1 MKKFFL
7 FLASIALIVSAFLY
21 AKTEFLYAANGNV
34 TFGSDSYSVE
44 EGKDFNVGVYVTCEK
59 PVTSYHVELY
69 YDSSKLTYVSGANA
83 VDTENGILV
92 FEGNAAEPEFRF
104 WLTFTAAATGDA
116 AFEVRNSSI
125 FALADPVEGEAVDG
139 EEVTAEPEPVTITSE
154 GVAPITVN
162 PAPIEDPE
170 DLPDILSED
179 EQQAEDNEV
188 DVLPVEEEPAEEEP
202 FTDNETTEAVIAVK
216 PDLSS
221 VQPELPESQVLEIE
235 EGEQPG
241 GVLEDDTFSLFGLT
255 GITLF
260 IVLAL
265 FVTGLILAVSGL
277 VLVIMDSKRKKRA
290 IAKAKFVSPDIAELG
305 EDFEAVFENGFGKTA
320 KELSST
326 EDSSDDYDYPNVDES
341 ENPKELP
348 QAEVRVPAV
357 ISVENVTMKFNI
369 TTGNASGIKE
379 YLIQKV
385 KRQAKTREFTA
396 LDNISF
402 SVLKGEVVG
411 IIGTNGSGKSTL
423 LKIISGA
430 MSPTSGKVKVDRR
443 KIQILTLGT
452 GFDMELSA
460 RENVYLNGSIIG
472 YTREFIDKHYD
483 EIVKF
488 AELEGFMDEKVKNF
502 SSGMVS
508 RLGFAIATV
517 ADAADILI
525 LDEVLAVG
533 DEFFRKKSLAR
544 IKELIHSG
552 STVLIVSHSM
562 DTIKEHCTKCVW
574 IEKGKL
580 RMVGEPNV
588 VCGEY
593 QRMSRQ

>member
-7 FLASIALIVSAFLY
+7 FLASIALILSAFLY

-34 TFGSDSYSVE
+34 TFGSNSYSVE

-69 YDSSKLTYVSGANA
+69 YDSSKLTYVSGANSA
-83 VDTENGILV
+83 DTENGILV

-116 AFEVRNSSI
+116 TFEVRNSSI
-125 FALADPVEGEAVDG
+125 FALADPVEGEAVEG
-139 EEVTAEPEPVTITSE
+139 EEVTTEPEPVTITSE

-179 EQQAEDNEV
+179 EQQAEDNEA

-202 FTDNETTEAVIAVK
+202 FADDETTEAVIAVK
-216 PDLSS
+216 PDLTSIQS
-221 VQPELPESQVLEIE
+221 ELSDSQVRDIE
-235 EGEQPG
+235 DSEQPA
-241 GVLEDDTFSLFGLT
+241 GVLEEESFSLFGLK
-255 GITLF
+255 GVTLF

-265 FVTGLILAVSGL
+265 FVTGLVLAVSGL
-277 VLVIMDSKRKKRA
+277 ILVIMDSKRKKRA
-290 IAKAKFVSPDIAELG
+290 MARAVFVTPDIAELDG
-305 EDFEAVFENGFGKTA
+305 DFEAVFEKGFPINVSK
-320 KELSST
+320 
-326 EDSSDDYDYPNVDES
+326 SDDYD
-341 ENPKELP
+341 LP
-348 QAEVRVPAV
+348 QAEETEKPADPKKEEVRVPAV

-452 GFDMELSA
+452 GFDVELSA

-472 YTREFIDKHYD
+472 YTREFIDEHYD

-562 DTIKEHCTKCVW
+562 PTIIENCTKCVW
-574 IEKGKL
+574 IEKGQL
-580 RMVGEPNV
+580 RMVGEPKV
-588 VCGEY
+588 VCNEY
-593 QRMSRQ
+593 KNLYSD

>member
-7 FLASIALIVSAFLY
+7 FLASIALILSAFLY

-34 TFGSDSYSVE
+34 SFGSDSYSVE
-44 EGKDFNVGVYVTCEK
+44 EGQDFNVGVYVTCEEQ
-59 PVTSYHVELY
+59 VASYHVELY
-69 YDSSKLTYVSGANA
+69 YDSSKLTYVSGADSA
-83 VDTENGILV
+83 DTENGVLV
-92 FEGNAAEPEFRF
+92 FEGDADEAEFRF
-104 WLTFTAAATGDA
+104 WLTFTAVASGDA
-116 AFEVRNSSI
+116 SFEVRNSSI
-125 FALADPVEGEAVDG
+125 IANVPQGEPEEGQ
-139 EEVTAEPEPVTITSE
+139 EVVTVREPVTITSE
-154 GVAPITVN
+154 GVAPITVRE
-162 PAPIEDPE
+162 APVEDPE
-170 DLPDILSED
+170 DLPEVPSED
-179 EQQAEDNEV
+179 ELQEADGEETE
-188 DVLPVEEEPAEEEP
+188 LPLEEEP
-202 FTDNETTEAVIAVK
+202 FTDEEATEAAISVK
-216 PDLSS
+216 PDLDIVQNDSS
-221 VQPELPESQVLEIE
+221 KEPVLDIKD
-235 EGEQPG
+235 GEQPG
-241 GVLEDDTFSLFGLT
+241 GVLQVNEDNSFSLFGLT

-265 FVTGLILAVSGL
+265 FVTGLILAISGL

-290 IAKAKFVSPDIAELG
+290 RAKAKFVSPDIAELG
-305 EDFEAVFENGFGKTA
+305 EDFEAVFEQGFA
-320 KELSST
+320 KNSK
-326 EDSSDDYDYPNVDES
+326 EDSDSSELSDDYDFTQIDET
-341 ENPKELP
+341 ETLEEIPDE
-348 QAEVRVPAV
+348 EVKVPAV

-385 KRQAKTREFTA
+385 KKQAKTREFTA

-402 SVLKGEVVG
+402 NVLKGEVVG

-430 MSPTSGKVKVDRR
+430 MSPTSGKVKVDKR

-452 GFDMELSA
+452 GFDVELSA
-460 RENVYLNGSIIG
+460 RENVYLNGAIIG
-472 YTREFIDKHYD
+472 YTREFIDEHYD

-488 AELEGFMDEKVKNF
+488 AELEGFMDEKIKNF

-525 LDEVLAVG
+525 LDEVLSVG

-562 DTIKEHCTKCVW
+562 ETIVENCTKCVW

-580 RMVGEPNV
+580 REIGNPKD
-588 VCGEY
+588 VCAAYKNKEC
-593 QRMSRQ
+593 

>member
-7 FLASIALIVSAFLY
+7 FLASIALILSAFLY

-69 YDSSKLTYVSGANA
+69 YDSSKLTYVSGANSA
-83 VDTENGILV
+83 DTENGILI
-92 FEGNAAEPEFRF
+92 FEGNADEAEFRF

-116 AFEVRNSSI
+116 SFEVRNSSI
-125 FALADPVEGEAVDG
+125 FALADVVEGE
-139 EEVTAEPEPVTITSE
+139 EVNAEPEPVTITSE

-179 EQQAEDNEV
+179 EEQAEDNEA
-188 DVLPVEEEPAEEEP
+188 DVFPVEEEPVKEET
-202 FTDNETTEAVIAVK
+202 FTDDKATEAVIAVK
-216 PDLSS
+216 PNLSS
-221 VQPELPESQVLEIE
+221 VQEELQVNPVLDIE
-235 EGEQPG
+235 DSEQPG
-241 GVLEDDTFSLFGLT
+241 GVLEDDSFSLFGLK
-255 GITLF
+255 GVPLF

-305 EDFEAVFENGFGKTA
+305 EDFEAVFEHDFGKTV
-320 KELSST
+320 KEESSA
-326 EDSSDDYDYPNVDES
+326 EEISDDYDYPNVDES

-348 QAEVRVPAV
+348 KAEVRVPAV

-562 DTIKEHCTKCVW
+562 PTIIENCTKAVW

-580 RMVGEPNV
+580 RMIGEPKK
-588 VCGEY
+588 VCAEY
-593 QRMSRQ
+593 RNLKEQE